1 MLGICFFLSVV
12 IHFAVSQK
20 TEEPITFTASIAQ
33 LTYSVSLY
41 AFFQQCTE
49 GYEFDVEKEICKD
62 IDECETVHEAC
73 KGGMKCVNHF
83 GGYLCLPQNAWII
96 VSNGEDQPTTA
107 TTARAVPPGVPEV
120 PRASPVFQSASH
132 TIQCAVGFMP
142 DSQNYCRERW
152 ASFFACEVPRLIFS
166 TAHQQVWLSTA
177 LNPRMGPHVNECATS
192 NPCQHQCYNLIG
204 SYICQCEVGYELASD
219 SVSCQDID
227 ECEFSNYMCQFQC
240 VNQPGGYQCACP
252 EGYQLHGTRLCQDI
266 DECETGHNC
275 RDEDMCWN
283 YYGGFRCYPR
293 NPCREPYVK
302 TGEGR
307 CRCQSPTVCRG
318 LPPVIV
324 YKYMS
329 IFSDR
334 SVPADIFQI
343 QATSVYPNMVNTFT
357 IKSGNEGG
365 EFYLRRSSNVSAML
379 VMTKPLTGPK
389 EHVVDLEMVT
399 QSNVLS
405 YRSSSLLRLTIIVGP
420 YPF

>member
-1 MLGICFFLSVV
+1 GLQVAMLGICLCLSVAV
-12 IHFAVSQK
+12 HFTVSQ
-20 TEEPITFTASIAQ
+20 EAEAQEPVTYTASTLLLFLFIF
-33 LTYSVSLY
+33 LT
-41 AFFQQCTE
+41 
-49 GYEFDVEKEICKD
+49 D
-62 IDECETVHEAC
+62 IDECKTVQEAC

-83 GGYLCLPQNAWII
+83 GGYLCLPHNARII
-96 VSNGEDQPTTA
+96 ISNGEDEPTTA
-107 TTARAVPPGVPEV
+107 PPVERVDVQPGLAPISRNDYSRVIH
-120 PRASPVFQSASH
+120 SSTH
-132 TIQCAVGFMP
+132 TLQCGVGFMP
-142 DSQNYCRERW
+142 DSQNYCRD
-152 ASFFACEVPRLIFS
+152 
-166 TAHQQVWLSTA
+166 
-177 LNPRMGPHVNECATS
+177 VNECLTAS
-192 NPCQHQCYNLIG
+192 PCQHQCYNLIG
-204 SYICQCEVGYELASD
+204 SFICQCEVGYELASD
-219 SVSCQDID
+219 SVSCQDIN
-227 ECEFSNYMCQFQC
+227 ECEFSNYICQFQC
-240 VNQPGGYQCACP
+240 VNQPGGYQCVCP
-252 EGYQLHGTRLCQDI
+252 DGYQLQGTRMCQDI
-266 DECETGHNC
+266 NECETAHNC
-275 RDEDMCWN
+275 REDEMCWN

-307 CRCQSPTVCRG
+307 CRCQSPSVCRG

-329 IFSDR
+329 IFSER

-379 VMTKPLTGPK
+379 VMTKPLTGPR

>member
-1 MLGICFFLSVV
+1 MLGICFCLSVV
-12 IHFAVSQK
+12 VHFAVSQEA
-20 TEEPITFTASIAQ
+20 EEPITYT
-33 LTYSVSLY
+33 
-41 AFFQQCTE
+41 CTE
-49 GYEFDVEKEICKD
+49 GYEFDVEKQSCKD

-96 VSNGEDQPTTA
+96 VSNGEDQPTT
-107 TTARAVPPGVPEV
+107 TPPVDTGARAVPPAVPAI
-120 PRASPVFQSASH
+120 PRASPVIQSASH
-132 TIQCAVGFMP
+132 TIQCAMGFMP
-142 DSQNYCRERW
+142 DSQNYCRD
-152 ASFFACEVPRLIFS
+152 
-166 TAHQQVWLSTA
+166 
-177 LNPRMGPHVNECATS
+177 VNECATS
-192 NPCQHQCYNLIG
+192 NSCQHQCYNLIG

-334 SVPADIFQI
+334 TVPADIFQI

-365 EFYLRRSSNVSAML
+365 EFYLRRSSNMSAML

>member
-1 MLGICFFLSVV
+1 MLGISLCLSVAV
-12 IHFAVSQK
+12 HFAVSQE
-20 TEEPITFTASIAQ
+20 TEVQEPV
-33 LTYSVSLY
+33 TYT
-41 AFFQQCTE
+41 CTE
-49 GYEFDVEKEICKD
+49 GYEFDYEKQSCKD
-62 IDECETVHEAC
+62 IDECKTLQEAC

-83 GGYLCLPQNAWII
+83 GGYLCLPHNARII
-96 VSNGEDQPTTA
+96 ISNGEDEPTT
-107 TTARAVPPGVPEV
+107 PPPVERVEV
-120 PRASPVFQSASH
+120 QPGLSPISRGDYSRVIHSSTH
-132 TIQCAVGFMP
+132 TLQCSVGFMP
-142 DSQNYCRERW
+142 DSQNYCRGEI
-152 ASFFACEVPRLIFS
+152 CL
-166 TAHQQVWLSTA
+166 VWMRRFCTHTCCTSNSLYMNHRKLA
-177 LNPRMGPHVNECATS
+177 YVNECLTAS
-192 NPCQHQCYNLIG
+192 PCQHQCYNLIG
-204 SYICQCEVGYELASD
+204 SFICQCEVGYELASD
-219 SVSCQDID
+219 SVSCQDIN
-227 ECEFSNYMCQFQC
+227 ECEFSNYICQFQC
-240 VNQPGGYQCACP
+240 VNQPGGYQCV
-252 EGYQLHGTRLCQDI
+252 YI
-266 DECETGHNC
+266 NECETAHNC
-275 RDEDMCWN
+275 REDEMCWN

-302 TGEGR
+302 TGEG
-307 CRCQSPTVCRG
+307 CQSPSVCRG

-329 IFSDR
+329 IFSER

-379 VMTKPLTGPK
+379 VMTKPLTGPR

>member
-1 MLGICFFLSVV
+1 MLGICFCLSVV
-12 IHFAVSQK
+12 VHLAVSQK
-20 TEEPITFTASIAQ
+20 TEEPVTFT
-33 LTYSVSLY
+33 
-41 AFFQQCTE
+41 CTE

-96 VSNGEDQPTTA
+96 VSNGEDQPTTPPPVD
-107 TTARAVPPGVPEV
+107 TGARAVPPAVPEV
-120 PRASPVFQSASH
+120 PRASH

-142 DSQNYCRERW
+142 DSQNYCR
-152 ASFFACEVPRLIFS
+152 
-166 TAHQQVWLSTA
+166 
-177 LNPRMGPHVNECATS
+177 
-192 NPCQHQCYNLIG
+192 
-204 SYICQCEVGYELASD
+204 
-219 SVSCQDID
+219 DID

>member
-1 MLGICFFLSVV
+1 
-12 IHFAVSQK
+12 
-20 TEEPITFTASIAQ
+20 
-33 LTYSVSLY
+33 
-41 AFFQQCTE
+41 E
-49 GYEFDVEKEICKD
+49 GYEFDYEKQSCKD
-62 IDECETVHEAC
+62 IDECKTLQEAC

-83 GGYLCLPQNAWII
+83 GGYLCLPHNARII
-96 VSNGEDQPTTA
+96 ISNGEDEPTT
-107 TTARAVPPGVPEV
+107 PPPVERVEV
-120 PRASPVFQSASH
+120 QPGLSPNSRGDYSRVIHSSTH
-132 TIQCAVGFMP
+132 TLQCSVGFMP
-142 DSQNYCRERW
+142 DSQNYLIKIRSTNIKLTGTTVMSNTM
-152 ASFFACEVPRLIFS
+152 SFCEFHS
-166 TAHQQVWLSTA
+166 H
-177 LNPRMGPHVNECATS
+177 
-192 NPCQHQCYNLIG
+192 
-204 SYICQCEVGYELASD
+204 
-219 SVSCQDID
+219 SCFPDIN
-227 ECEFSNYMCQFQC
+227 ECEFSNYICQFQC
-240 VNQPGGYQCACP
+240 VNQPGGYQCVCP
-252 EGYQLHGTRLCQDI
+252 DGYQLQGTRMCQDI
-266 DECETGHNC
+266 NECETAHNC
-275 RDEDMCWN
+275 REDEMCWN

-302 TGEGR
+302 TGEG
-307 CRCQSPTVCRG
+307 CQSPSVCRG

-329 IFSDR
+329 IFSER

-379 VMTKPLTGPK
+379 VMTKPLTGPR

>member
-1 MLGICFFLSVV
+1 MLGICLCLSVAV
-12 IHFAVSQK
+12 HLAVSQ
-20 TEEPITFTASIAQ
+20 EADAHEP
-33 LTYSVSLY
+33 
-41 AFFQQCTE
+41 CTE
-49 GYEFDVEKEICKD
+49 GYEFDYEKQSCKD
-62 IDECETVHEAC
+62 IDECKTVQEAC

-83 GGYLCLPQNAWII
+83 GGYLCLPHNARII
-96 VSNGEDQPTTA
+96 ISNGEEEPTTA
-107 TTARAVPPGVPEV
+107 PPVGRGEV
-120 PRASPVFQSASH
+120 QPVAPVSRSEYSRVIHGSSH
-132 TIQCAVGFMP
+132 TLQC
-142 DSQNYCRERW
+142 N
-152 ASFFACEVPRLIFS
+152 
-166 TAHQQVWLSTA
+166 
-177 LNPRMGPHVNECATS
+177 VNECLTA

-204 SYICQCEVGYELASD
+204 SFICQCEVGYELASD
-219 SVSCQDID
+219 SVSCQDIN
-227 ECEFSNYMCQFQC
+227 ECEFSSYICQFQC
-240 VNQPGGYQCACP
+240 VNQPGGYQCVCP
-252 EGYQLHGTRLCQDI
+252 DGYQLQGTRMCQDI
-266 DECETGHNC
+266 NECDTVHNC
-275 RDEDMCWN
+275 REDEMCWN

-307 CRCQSPTVCRG
+307 CRCQSPNVCRG

-379 VMTKPLTGPK
+379 VMTKPLTGPR

>member
-1 MLGICFFLSVV
+1 MLGISLCLSVAV
-12 IHFAVSQK
+12 HFAVSQE
-20 TEEPITFTASIAQ
+20 TEVQEPV
-33 LTYSVSLY
+33 TYT
-41 AFFQQCTE
+41 CTE
-49 GYEFDVEKEICKD
+49 GYEFDYEKQSCKD
-62 IDECETVHEAC
+62 IDECKTLQEAC

-83 GGYLCLPQNAWII
+83 GGYLCLPHNARII
-96 VSNGEDQPTTA
+96 ISNGEDEPTT
-107 TTARAVPPGVPEV
+107 PPPVERVEV
-120 PRASPVFQSASH
+120 QPGLSPISRGDYSRVIHSSTH
-132 TIQCAVGFMP
+132 TLQCSVGFMP
-142 DSQNYCRERW
+142 DSQNYCRD
-152 ASFFACEVPRLIFS
+152 
-166 TAHQQVWLSTA
+166 
-177 LNPRMGPHVNECATS
+177 VNECLTAS
-192 NPCQHQCYNLIG
+192 PCQHQCYNLIG
-204 SYICQCEVGYELASD
+204 SFICQCEVGYELASD
-219 SVSCQDID
+219 SVSCQDIN
-227 ECEFSNYMCQFQC
+227 ECEFSNYICQFQC
-240 VNQPGGYQCACP
+240 VNQPGGYQCVCP
-252 EGYQLHGTRLCQDI
+252 DGYQLQGTRMCQDI
-266 DECETGHNC
+266 NECETAHNC
-275 RDEDMCWN
+275 REDEMCWN

-307 CRCQSPTVCRG
+307 CRCQSPSVCRG

-329 IFSDR
+329 IFSER

-379 VMTKPLTGPK
+379 VMTKPLTGPR

>member
-1 MLGICFFLSVV
+1 MLGISLCLSVA
-12 IHFAVSQK
+12 IHFAVSQ
-20 TEEPITFTASIAQ
+20 EAEAQEPV
-33 LTYSVSLY
+33 TYT
-41 AFFQQCTE
+41 CTE
-49 GYEFDVEKEICKD
+49 GYEFDYEKQSCKD
-62 IDECETVHEAC
+62 IDECKTLQEAC

-83 GGYLCLPQNAWII
+83 GGYLCLPHNARII
-96 VSNGEDQPTTA
+96 ISNGEDEPTT
-107 TTARAVPPGVPEV
+107 PPPVERVDVQPGL
-120 PRASPVFQSASH
+120 SPISRGDYSRVIHSSTH
-132 TIQCAVGFMP
+132 SLQCGVGFMP
-142 DSQNYCRERW
+142 DSQNYCR
-152 ASFFACEVPRLIFS
+152 
-166 TAHQQVWLSTA
+166 
-177 LNPRMGPHVNECATS
+177 
-192 NPCQHQCYNLIG
+192 
-204 SYICQCEVGYELASD
+204 
-219 SVSCQDID
+219 DIN

-240 VNQPGGYQCACP
+240 VNQPGGYQCVCP
-252 EGYQLHGTRLCQDI
+252 DGYQLQGTRMCQDI
-266 DECETGHNC
+266 NECETAHNC
-275 RDEDMCWN
+275 REDEMCWN

-307 CRCQSPTVCRG
+307 CRCQSPNVCRG

-329 IFSDR
+329 IFSER

-379 VMTKPLTGPK
+379 VMTKALTGPR

>member
-1 MLGICFFLSVV
+1 MLGICLCLSIAV
-12 IHFAVSQK
+12 HFAVSQ
-20 TEEPITFTASIAQ
+20 EAEAQ
-33 LTYSVSLY
+33 DPVIYT
-41 AFFQQCTE
+41 CTE
-49 GYEFDVEKEICKD
+49 GYEFDYEKQSCKD
-62 IDECETVHEAC
+62 IDECKTVQEAC

-83 GGYLCLPQNAWII
+83 GGYLCLPHNARII
-96 VSNGEDQPTTA
+96 ISNGEDEPTTA
-107 TTARAVPPGVPEV
+107 PPVERIDVQPGIPPISREDYSRVIH
-120 PRASPVFQSASH
+120 SSTH
-132 TIQCAVGFMP
+132 TLQCGVGFMS
-142 DSQNYCRERW
+142 DSQNYCRD
-152 ASFFACEVPRLIFS
+152 
-166 TAHQQVWLSTA
+166 
-177 LNPRMGPHVNECATS
+177 VNECLTA
-192 NPCQHQCYNLIG
+192 NPCQHKCYNLIG
-204 SYICQCEVGYELASD
+204 SYLCQCEVGYELASD
-219 SVSCQDID
+219 SVSCQDIN
-227 ECEFSNYMCQFQC
+227 ECEFSNYICQFQC
-240 VNQPGGYQCACP
+240 VNQPGGYQCVCP
-252 EGYQLHGTRLCQDI
+252 DGYQLQGTRMCQDI
-266 DECETGHNC
+266 NECETAHNC
-275 RDEDMCWN
+275 REDEMCWN

-307 CRCQSPTVCRG
+307 CRCQSPSVCRG

-329 IFSDR
+329 IFSER

-379 VMTKPLTGPK
+379 VMTKPLTGPR
-389 EHVVDLEMVT
+389 EHVLDLEMVT

>member
-1 MLGICFFLSVV
+1 MCERLQCSSSYSGINHTVTMLGISLCLSVA
-12 IHFAVSQK
+12 IHFAVSQE
-20 TEEPITFTASIAQ
+20 TEAQEPV
-33 LTYSVSLY
+33 TYT
-41 AFFQQCTE
+41 CTE
-49 GYEFDVEKEICKD
+49 GYEFDYEKQSCKD
-62 IDECETVHEAC
+62 IDECKTLQEAC

-83 GGYLCLPQNAWII
+83 GGYLCLPHNARII
-96 VSNGEDQPTTA
+96 ISNGEDEPTTPPPVERVEVQPGLSPISREDYS
-107 TTARAVPPGVPEV
+107 RAIH
-120 PRASPVFQSASH
+120 SSTH
-132 TIQCAVGFMP
+132 TLQCSVGFMP
-142 DSQNYCRERW
+142 DSQNYCRD
-152 ASFFACEVPRLIFS
+152 
-166 TAHQQVWLSTA
+166 
-177 LNPRMGPHVNECATS
+177 VNECLTAS
-192 NPCQHQCYNLIG
+192 PCQHQCYNLIG
-204 SYICQCEVGYELASD
+204 SFICQCEVGYELASD
-219 SVSCQDID
+219 SVSCQDIN
-227 ECEFSNYMCQFQC
+227 ECEFSNYICQFQC
-240 VNQPGGYQCACP
+240 VNQPGGYQCVCP
-252 EGYQLHGTRLCQDI
+252 DGYQLQGTRMCQDI
-266 DECETGHNC
+266 NECETAHNC
-275 RDEDMCWN
+275 REDEMCWN

-307 CRCQSPTVCRG
+307 CRCQSPSVCRG

-329 IFSDR
+329 IFSER

-379 VMTKPLTGPK
+379 VMTKPLTGPR